1 VLGGLCWVR
10 TGRKLPDNDHD
21 NENDHRADDV
31 TVISKRRLSAESGS
45 CSPASTERN
54 AVTTTTITT
63 PTTGAPI
70 TAADRCDRCGAR
82 AAVRVLLPG
91 GGDLVF
97 CGHHARAYDAKL
109 REVAV
114 KIIGD

>member
-1 VLGGLCWVR
+1 MPHGLCWVP
-10 TGRKLPDNDHD
+10 TPHVPPITISEYK
-21 NENDHRADDV
+21 NDHRADDV
-31 TVISKRRLSAESGS
+31 TVIIKRRLSAESGT

-54 AVTTTTITT
+54 AVTTTELTT

-109 REVAV
+109 REVAAR
-114 KIIGD
+114 IIGD